1 VTGGPRQEGGGGPL
15 DVVLRAGR
23 AVVLGGDGTEVE
35 RAAAVGVR
43 DGRVAVVTDVAA
55 PLDAVREV
63 VVPDGVV
70 LLPGLVDTHVHLQD
84 PGHPGWEDFTSGTA
98 AAALGGV
105 TTVVDMPLDCEPV
118 TVDPAALA
126 VKVAAATGRVHVD
139 VGFWAG
145 LTPDSLPLLGDLL
158 AAGALGAKCFLVDPG
173 TPGFAPLT
181 AAGLEAALSAARAL
195 DAVVLVH
202 AEDAG
207 PSPDGSSPGDP
218 GPSYASWLAAR
229 PPALEDA
236 AVARV
241 VEAVARTGGRAHV
254 VHVSSASAAALV
266 AAAKARGL
274 PLTAETCPHYL
285 VLAAEDVPATA
296 TGFDPRFTVAPPLR
310 ERAHAAALWE
320 ALRAG
325 TLDLVVSDH
334 SPGGGDGGPPGIA
347 SLQLGLP
354 LVWTVARP
362 RGVALTDVV
371 RWMCRAPATLAGLA
385 SPAGRRKGAI
395 TPGADADLCLFAP
408 DRRAAVDPRALA
420 QRRPDTPYTGR
431 QLTGVVT
438 GTWLAGRPVDVR
450 GRPRGQV
457 LLARP
462 HGKES

>member
-1 VTGGPRQEGGGGPL
+1 MTGRPPSGDGGGPL

-43 DGRVAVVTDVAA
+43 DGRVAVVADAAA

-63 VVPDGVV
+63 VVPDDVV

-105 TTVVDMPLDCEPV
+105 TTVVDMPLDCDPV

-181 AAGLEAALSAARAL
+181 AAGLEAGLAAARAL
-195 DAVVLVH
+195 GAVVLVH

-207 PSPDGSSPGDP
+207 PP
-218 GPSYASWLAAR
+218 
-229 PPALEDA
+229 LEDA

-274 PLTAETCPHYL
+274 PVTAETCPHYL

-334 SPGGGDGGPPGIA
+334 SPGGDDGGPPGIA
-347 SLQLGLP
+347 SVQLGLP
-354 LVWTVARP
+354 LVWTAARP

-371 RWMCRAPATLAGLA
+371 RWMCRAPAALAGL
-385 SPAGRRKGAI
+385 SGRKGVIA
-395 TPGADADLCLFAP
+395 PGADGDLCLFAP
-408 DRRAAVDPRALA
+408 DRQAVVDPRALA

-431 QLTGVVT
+431 ELTGVVT

-462 HGKES
+462 RHPRPHRKES